1 MPTILVVD
9 DSAADR
15 RLAGGLLSRD
25 GWEVEYASDG
35 QETLDFLN
43 QRALDFSSDRM
54 VDAILTDLQMPRID
68 GLQLV
73 EEVSTRY
80 PLIPIVLMT
89 SQGSEEIAVRALQA
103 GAASY
108 VPKRNL
114 AQRLRS
120 TARQVLSAAAEDRDH
135 SRLSDRLIRQDLVYE
150 LESDLGLVAAA
161 VRSVRSLFARSPFI
175 EDKTKLR
182 LSVAFEEALLNAM
195 YHGNLEV
202 DSKLKE
208 SDHQAFHDLARQR
221 CNETPFC
228 ERHVRVE
235 IKLSSSQAVIT
246 IEDQGP
252 GFELGDLPDPSAP
265 ENLARASGR
274 GLLLIKTF
282 MDDVAHNDLGNRI
295 TMVKNLTDEAE
306 PALAI

>member
-25 GWEVEYASDG
+25 GWEVEYAADG
-35 QETLDFLN
+35 QEALDFLN
-43 QRALDFSSDRM
+43 QRAMDFSSDRM
-54 VDAILTDLQMPRID
+54 VDALLTDLQMPRID

-73 EEVSTRY
+73 EEVSNLY
-80 PLIPIVLMT
+80 PLIPVVLMT

-108 VPKRNL
+108 VPKRSL

-120 TARQVLSAAAEDRDH
+120 TTRQVLSAAAEDRDH
-135 SRLSDRLIRQDLVYE
+135 SRLSDRMVKQELVYE

-161 VRSVRSLFARSPFI
+161 VRAVRSLFSRSTFI

-208 SDHQAFHDLARQR
+208 TDHQAFHDLARQR
-221 CNETPFC
+221 CDEAPYC
-228 ERHVRVE
+228 ERRVRVE
-235 IKLSSSQAVIT
+235 LKLSSDEAVIT
-246 IEDQGP
+246 IEDQGQ
-252 GFELGDLPDPSAP
+252 GFDPQGLPDPSSP

-274 GLLLIKTF
+274 GLLLIRTF
-282 MDDVAHNDLGNRI
+282 MDRVAHNERGTRI
-295 TMVKNLTDEAE
+295 TMVKRLKEEPE
-306 PALAI
+306 PALAV